1 MSRIIRCDRCGAE
14 IDQTRGTVGYAALCA
29 RDIKTDD
36 VSADNPFENWD
47 FCDACMQAINACI
60 RGAKIVLET
69 DEAALTQ
76 EEKFEKILESADAG
90 KKAKETLKK
99 KKTFPGSGP
108 SIDVGQA
115 QALRDAGWPVKKIAE
130 ELKTTEPTIR
140 RWTHA
145 PEPKKPK
152 PHEWAE
158 REPYIG
164 PGAQTMLDGK
174 YREGAED
181 EDGKSE

>member
-14 IDQTRGTVGYAALCA
+14 IDQTRGTVGYVVIGA

-36 VSADNPFENWD
+36 VSDDSPYENWD
-47 FCDACMQAINACI
+47 FCDACMQAINAFVCSNEQ
-60 RGAKIVLET
+60 KPQPNE
-69 DEAALTQ
+69 Q
-76 EEKFEKILESADAG
+76 KPQ
-90 KKAKETLKK
+90 K

-158 REPYIG
+158 HEPYIG
-164 PGAQTMLDGK
+164 PGAKTMLDGK